1 MEIIMAKSDAPI
13 RFKENPFTKDLLI
26 PLKNKQVQISMLGA
40 DNNIVINQE
49 TGECL
54 GGTSVITY
62 KRVDQTQF
70 IKLFTQNIKLAFEL
84 TQAGQKA
91 LYVLFWAIQ
100 QGINKDKVTLDQLTL
115 RDFLEVYPELTMSI
129 STFWRGLSELVKS
142 QIIAMTERKGD
153 YFINPNFAF
162 NGDRV
167 AFTTVLEVEKRKKR
181 EKVESENGEKNADS
195 AE

>member
-1 MEIIMAKSDAPI
+1 MAKSDAPI

-181 EKVESENGEKNADS
+181 EKVESENGQENADS

>member
-1 MEIIMAKSDAPI
+1 MTKNNAPM

-181 EKVESENGEKNADS
+181 EKVESENGQKNA
-195 AE
+195 APVEQGE

>member
-1 MEIIMAKSDAPI
+1 MAKSDAPI

-181 EKVESENGEKNADS
+181 EKVESENGQKNADS